1 MCAGGFFVFNGGNR
15 MRGLK
20 LALFI
25 STVLLPVAAAAAP
38 GDTARVIDEGMNR
51 SQVMMTAHELMDGI
65 GPRLT
70 NSTNMRRAEAWA
82 IEKFQRYG
90 LTNVHREAFDF
101 GRGWDLIGSSVRMVS
116 PRPIDITA
124 IPVAWTPPTN
134 GTISGP
140 VVVAPM
146 NKPDHF
152 AAYRGKLAGK
162 VVLTSLPG
170 EGSEPKEAAFKRL
183 SGEEI
188 GKLNEYEQPHF
199 DPSEAEKIAKQVNF
213 SRQLDAFLASE
224 GAIARGKIAYRDG
237 KLLSGEGYNHQVGNT
252 DKVPTVE
259 IAAEDYRRLA
269 RLARTGP
276 APVLEIRIDARF
288 LDDSTQGHN
297 IIADIQGSD
306 PRAGYV
312 MAGAHFD
319 SWIAAD
325 GAADNG
331 AGSVVVM
338 EAARILK
345 AIGARP
351 KRTIRFALWGGEE
364 QGLFGSINYVQ
375 RHIARR
381 PFTPGQN
388 GFLNYLQGKDRYPL
402 TPLPGYSQLKT
413 YFNMDNGSG
422 KLRGIYA
429 EGNDAAVPLLR
440 EWLSPFNSMGA
451 TAVVAGPTRGTD
463 HEFFT
468 YAGLP
473 GFQFIQDPLD
483 YETRTHHSSI
493 DTVDHLKAADLRQ
506 ASVVLAGLLLQA
518 ANSEREIP
526 PMPLPGQ
533 PLPTNPFKYDYPEGK

>member
-1 MCAGGFFVFNGGNR
+1 VRTFNS
-15 MRGLK
+15 L
-20 LALFI
+20 LLTSAALF
-25 STVLLPVAAAAAP
+25 LAAPAAAAP
-38 GDTARVIDEGMNR
+38 NDMARVIDEGMNR
-51 SQVMMTAHELMDGI
+51 SQVMLTAHELMDGI

-70 NSTNMRRAEAWA
+70 KSTNMTRAENWA
-82 IEKFQRYG
+82 IAKFQRYG
-90 LTNVHREAFDF
+90 LTNVHREPFDF

-116 PRPIDITA
+116 PRAIELTA

-134 GTISGP
+134 GAVTAPI
-140 VVVAPM
+140 VVAPM
-146 NKPDHF
+146 NKREQF

-162 VVLTSLPG
+162 IVLTSLPG
-170 EGSEPKEAAFKRL
+170 EGSEPKEAPFKRL

-188 GKLNEYEQPHF
+188 GKLDQYEQPKY
-199 DPSEAEKIAKQVNF
+199 DPDSAANIRKQVQF
-213 SRQLDAFLASE
+213 ARDLDAFLASE
-224 GAIARGKIAYRDG
+224 GAVARAKIAYRDG
-237 KLLSGEGYNHQVGNT
+237 KLVSGEGYNHQVGAT

-269 RLARTGP
+269 RLARTGQ

-288 LDDSTQGHN
+288 LDGDTMANN
-297 IIADIQGSD
+297 IIADIPGAD
-306 PRAGYV
+306 PKAGYV

-319 SWIAAD
+319 SWIAGD

-338 EAARILK
+338 EAARILRQL
-345 AIGARP
+345 GVRP
-351 KRTIRFALWGGEE
+351 KRTIRFALWSGEE

-375 RHIARR
+375 NHIARR
-381 PFTPGQN
+381 PVTMGQV
-388 GFLNYLQGKDRYPL
+388 GFVNYIAGKDAYPM
-402 TPLPGYSQLKT
+402 TPLPGYSDLKA

-422 KLRGIYA
+422 KLRGVYA
-429 EGNDAAVPLLR
+429 EGNAAAVPLLR

-451 TAVVAGPTRGTD
+451 SAVVAGPTRGTD

-483 YETRTHHSSI
+483 YESRVHHSSI

-506 ASVVLAGLLLQA
+506 ASVVLAGMLLQA
-518 ANSEREIP
+518 ANSDRELP
-526 PMPLPGQ
+526 RMPLPGQ
-533 PLPTNPFKYDYPEGK
+533 PVPTDPFKYEYPDPK